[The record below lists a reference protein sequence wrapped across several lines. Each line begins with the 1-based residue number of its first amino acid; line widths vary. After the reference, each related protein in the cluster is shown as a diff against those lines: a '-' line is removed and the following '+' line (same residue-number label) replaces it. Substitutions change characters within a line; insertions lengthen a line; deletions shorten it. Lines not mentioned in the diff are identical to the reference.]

1 MKNDAITSLVAV
13 IVACV
18 VTVCSNLRGD
28 EFLQGTGTA
37 SLKERVAADFEGKNS
52 PVYHYAVPPM
62 SDIQRLAD
70 VYPSDG
76 VAGGT
81 VNIVMAK
88 DEFEPGSFLVWANKD
103 LGKVA
108 FTLSEFKNEKGDVF
122 PAEDLDLKFVKVWYQ
137 NKNAWFSYF
146 GDTDF
151 KLCPE
156 LLVNDEDLV
165 RVDTAKKAN
174 YARLVDK
181 SGNTSE
187 YWLNPPRRF
196 NRRQLAQSW
205 RSTENFHCMRE
216 DFRDAETLQPV
227 ALPQNEFRN
236 FFLTVRARKSTKS
249 GLYRGSVTMTSKNGE
264 ALGEIPVA
272 VRVLDFTLPQ
282 PKCYMNPEKDFLVS
296 AYSYMS
302 FDSICELNGY
312 NLPLAHKQMAA
323 FFKNLAEH
331 NQTVHMIRGNMNNEA
346 FQTIEKMREN
356 GMRIDVL
363 QGVTTSARGE
373 SKADHAKRVAAE
385 LDRRYGHHNVYIG
398 FGDEPPARWFVKNRD
413 HFRDY
418 QSAGLK
424 FFIAGG
430 NQVFYKAGYLYD
442 WHNTAS
448 PATDGAVPELWNR
461 MQNDNR
467 SAWYAIHHVGTE
479 NPSFNRRANGIGAYL
494 SGYTAL
500 CNYAHHFGPWNDDS
514 TTYKPMVLAYGVYGG
529 VIDTLAWEGFREGV
543 DDIRYATLMTD
554 LARKAQKSGDLNT
567 RYLGGKAMHYLAGLD
582 HASADQDAVRAEMIR
597 YTTELLKVVSPSEMK
612 SEFTV
617 DKLAS
622 EKAAK
627 SLAEAFEAEKKALE
641 AKHAKDKSRTAYHL
655 AVAKLYA
662 KYFRESEGGRYL
674 EDVGLYG
681 HAFAYYSYL
690 PEDIM
695 RLSKKAWEAGLGK
708 GPANGCDVAFWNLAA
723 EDALFASQFKA
734 VFFDHIKIGDTN
746 RMKRAISGLM
756 SKELG
761 SQRRLLV
768 NERFRAFAV
777 AADQLREL
785 AEKYDVALCNAFAR
799 NCFEAYM
806 MLGRYDDAHSV
817 AKAGLADVK
826 AKGVDKYRLG
836 LAAAIAKVSTSPE
849 GVVKAVREYD
859 KTAEF
864 KISNKDRVAQLA
876 AVGSVINSL
885 GNREDVVRALE
896 AYRKSLYVPTPKKRY
911 QVKFSEKTITGISD
925 MESFEAPVTVY
936 DRRYG
941 GSMEFLT
948 TDVTSGDR
956 GSVGATKEVLPDAKM
971 KIAADERGIHFL
983 VVCED
988 PKARDVGLGL
998 AGGGS
1003 FEAYLAPG
1011 ENEPYICMMINPL
1024 SGKMTVF
1031 NTMYST
1037 FGHRW
1042 IDSRKGGG
1050 KYKLDS
1056 EFRDGSMAV
1065 YLFLSWENWAER
1077 APRNGSVWDF
1087 ENMYWNRAG
1096 NQCWNGTES
1105 IHGRST
1111 WGELEFELTDSQ
1123 RAKILKPLVC
1133 KAFAA
1138 YKAEKTCHG
1147 ATNGIIEWA
1156 KDPEFCEVEF
1166 YESEVAPLV
1175 AELDKLG
1182 EEVKGDMDE
1191 KTVLRLAETALPRWS
1206 NVLFEIQ
1213 RRRARWLQKKEIGL
1227 QQ

>member
-1 MKNDAITSLVAV
+1 MEKYGIMNRAAV
-13 IVACV
+13 FAVCV
-18 VTVCSNLRGD
+18 VVSAGCCSSKCDLSGAP
-28 EFLQGTGTA
+28 ESVA
-37 SLKERVAADFEGKNS
+37 IESRVAADFEGKS
-52 PVYHYAVPPM
+52 APVYHYAVPPM

-76 VAGGT
+76 TPGGS
-81 VNIVMAK
+81 VNIVTAK

-156 LLVNDEDLV
+156 LLVNDEDIV

-181 SGNTSE
+181 DGKVSE
-187 YWLNPPRRF
+187 HWLNPPRRF
-196 NRRQLAQSW
+196 NRRQLTQSW
-205 RSTENFHCMRE
+205 RSTERFHCMRE
-216 DFRDAETLQPV
+216 DFFDAPTLKPV
-227 ALPQNEFRN
+227 TLPKNEFRN
-236 FFLTVRARKSTKS
+236 FFLTVHARKNTKS
-249 GLYRGSVTMTSKNGE
+249 GLYKGAVKMTAKNGK

-282 PKCYMNPEKDFLVS
+282 PKCYAQPQKDFLVS

-302 FDSICELNGY
+302 FDGICELNGY
-312 NLPLAHKQMAA
+312 NLPLAHKQMDA

-331 NQTVHMIRGNMNNEA
+331 NQTMHMVRGNMNNEA
-346 FQTIEKMREN
+346 FETIEKMRKN

-373 SKADHAKRVAAE
+373 SKEGHAKRVAAE

-398 FGDEPPARWFVKNRD
+398 YGDEPPARWFVKNRD
-413 HFRDY
+413 HFKAY
-418 QSAGLK
+418 QGAGLK

-430 NQVFYKAGYLYD
+430 NQVFYKAGYFYD

-448 PATDGAVPELWNR
+448 LATDGTVPGYWNK

-467 SAWYAIHHVGTE
+467 SAWYAVPHVGTE
-479 NPSFNRRANGIGAYL
+479 NPSLNRRVNGMGAYL

-514 TTYKPMVLAYGVYGG
+514 TTYKPMVLAYGVSNG
-529 VIDTLAWEGFREGV
+529 VIDTLAWEGFREGI

-554 LARKAQKSGDLNT
+554 LARKAQKSSDLNT
-567 RYLGGKAMHYLAGLD
+567 RYLGGKAMHYLATLD

-597 YTTELLKVVSPSEMK
+597 YTTELMKVVTPSEIK

-627 SLAEAFEAEKKALE
+627 DLNEEFEAEKKALE
-641 AKHAKDKSRTAYHL
+641 AKHAKDKVKTAYHL

-662 KYFRESEGGRYL
+662 KYFRENEGGKYL
-674 EDVGLYG
+674 ESVGLYG
-681 HAFAYYSYL
+681 AAFAYYHFL

-695 RLSKKAWEAGLGK
+695 RLSKKAFAEGRGK
-708 GPANGCDVAFWNLAA
+708 GPGNGRDIAFWNLVAD
-723 EDALFASQFKA
+723 DASLASEFKS
-734 VFFDHIKIGDTN
+734 VFFEHIKPTDTN
-746 RMKRAISGLM
+746 KLKRAISGVM

-761 SQRRLLV
+761 SQRRLFV
-768 NERFRAFAV
+768 NERIPAFV
-777 AADQLREL
+777 AIADQMWEL
-785 AEKYDVALCNAFAR
+785 IKKYDIVPNNAFAR
-799 NCFEAYM
+799 NSFDAYM
-806 MLGRYDDAHSV
+806 MVGRYDDAYAAAMAGLKD
-817 AKAGLADVK
+817 AKAKDI
-826 AKGVDKYRLG
+826 DKYRLG
-836 LAAAIAKVSTSPE
+836 LSAAIAKISSSPKK
-849 GVVKAVREYD
+849 VVEAIREFD
-859 KTAEF
+859 KTCEL
-864 KISNKDRVAQLA
+864 KISNKDRVAQLS
-876 AVGSVINSL
+876 AVGSVINAL
-885 GNREDVVRALE
+885 GNREDVIRKLE
-896 AYRKSLYVPTPKKRY
+896 EYRKSLYVPTPKKRY
-911 QVKFSEKTITGISD
+911 QVKFSDKTITGIGD
-925 MESFEAPVTVY
+925 IEKFIAPMTVY

-956 GSVGATKEVLPDAKM
+956 GKVGSTKEVIPDAKM
-971 KIAADERGIHFL
+971 KVVADERGIHFL
-983 VVCED
+983 VVCDD

-998 AGGGS
+998 VGGGS
-1003 FEAYLAPG
+1003 FEAYIAPG
-1011 ENEPYICMMINPL
+1011 ENEPYICMMMNPL
-1024 SGKMTVF
+1024 SKKMTVF
-1031 NTMYST
+1031 NTMFST
-1037 FGHRW
+1037 FGYRFLNARN
-1042 IDSRKGGG
+1042 DTA
-1050 KYKLDS
+1050 KYKVDC
-1056 EFRDGSMAV
+1056 EYRDGSIAF
-1065 YLFLSWENWAER
+1065 YFFLSWDNWAER
-1077 APRNGSVWDF
+1077 IPSDGSVWDF

-1111 WGELEFELTDSQ
+1111 WGELEFKLTAAQ

-1133 KAFAA
+1133 RAFAE
-1138 YKAEKTCHG
+1138 YKSEKICHG
-1147 ATNGIIEWA
+1147 AKNGIIEWA

-1166 YESEVAPLV
+1166 YESEVKPLV

-1182 EEVKGDMDE
+1182 EEVKGDMDDA
-1191 KTVLRLAETALPRWS
+1191 TVLRLAKSALPRWL
-1206 NVLFEIQ
+1206 NVSFEIQ

-1227 QQ
+1227 

>member
-1 MKNDAITSLVAV
+1 MKNDAITSLAAV

-37 SLKERVAADFEGKNS
+37 SLKERVAADFEGKNAE
-52 PVYHYAVPPM
+52 VYHYAVPPM

-156 LLVNDEDLV
+156 LLVNDEDIL
-165 RVDTAKKAN
+165 RVDTKKKAN
-174 YARLVDK
+174 YARLIDK
-181 SGNTSE
+181 DGKVTE
-187 YWLNPPRRF
+187 KWINPPRRF
-196 NRRQLAQSW
+196 NKRQLFHSW
-205 RSTENFHCMRE
+205 RSTEDFHSMRE

-227 ALPQNEFRN
+227 RLPKNEFRN
-236 FFLTVRARKSTKS
+236 FFLTVRARKNAKS
-249 GLYRGSVTMTSKNGE
+249 GLYKGAVKMTAKDGK

-282 PKCYMNPEKDFLVS
+282 PKCYANPEKDFLVS
-296 AYSYMS
+296 AYSYMN
-302 FDSICELNGY
+302 FENICERNGY
-312 NLPLAHKQMAA
+312 NVPLAHKQMEA

-331 NQTVHMIRGNMNNEA
+331 NQPIHMVRGNMDNEA
-346 FQTIEKMREN
+346 FLTIEKMRKN

-373 SKADHAKRVAAE
+373 SKEGHAKRVAAE

-398 FGDEPPARWFVKNRD
+398 YGDEPPTRWFVKNRD
-413 HFRDY
+413 HFKAY
-418 QSAGLK
+418 QGAGLK

-430 NQVFYKAGYLYD
+430 NQVFYKAGYYYD

-448 PATDGAVPELWNR
+448 LATDGSVPGLWNK
-461 MQNDNR
+461 MQNDSR
-467 SAWYAIHHVGTE
+467 TAWYAVPHVGTE
-479 NPSFNRRANGIGAYL
+479 NPSLNRRANGIGAYL

-514 TTYKPMVLAYGVYGG
+514 TTYKPMVLAYGIYNG

-554 LARKAQKSGDLNT
+554 LARKAQKSEDLNI
-567 RYLGGKAMHYLAGLD
+567 RYLGGKAMHFLACID
-582 HASADQDAVRAEMIR
+582 PDTVNQDAVRGEMIR
-597 YTTELLKVVSPSEMK
+597 YTTELLKVVTPSDFK
-612 SEFTV
+612 SQYTI
-617 DKLAS
+617 DNNAS
-622 EKAAK
+622 KKAAE
-627 SLAEAFEAEKKALE
+627 SLDAAFLAEKKALE
-641 AKHAKDKSRTAYHL
+641 DKYAKDKTKTAFHL

-662 KYFRESEGGRYL
+662 KYFRQAEAGKYL
-674 EDVGLYG
+674 ESVGIYG
-681 HAFAYYSYL
+681 PAFGYYDFL
-690 PEDIM
+690 HEDIM
-695 RLSKKAWEAGLGK
+695 RLSKKAFEEGRGK
-708 GPANGCDVAFWNLAA
+708 GPLNGRDIAFWHLAS
-723 EDALFASQFKA
+723 EDTSAAVEFKN
-734 VFFDHIKIGDTN
+734 VFFEHIKSTDTN
-746 RMKRAISGLM
+746 KLKRAISNIM

-761 SQRRLLV
+761 SQRRLIV
-768 NERFRAFAV
+768 NERFDAYV
-777 AADQLREL
+777 IVADQMWEL
-785 AEKYDVALCNAFAR
+785 VKKYDITPTFAFAR
-799 NCFEAYM
+799 NSYEVYM
-806 MLGRYDDAHSV
+806 KAGRYQDAYDA

-826 AKGVDKYRLG
+826 AKDAEKYRLG
-836 LAAAIAKVSTSPE
+836 LSAAVAKVNDSPKK
-849 GVVKAVREYD
+849 VIKAIREYD
-859 KTAEF
+859 KTTEF
-864 KISNKDRVAQLA
+864 KVTNKDRVAQLS
-876 AVGSVINSL
+876 AVGSVINAL
-885 GNREDVVRALE
+885 GNREDVIRQLE
-896 AYRKSLYVPTPKKRY
+896 EYRKSLYVPTPKKRC
-911 QVKFSEKTITGISD
+911 QVKFSDKTITGISD
-925 MESFEAPVTVY
+925 IEKFAAPMTVY

-956 GSVGATKEVLPDAKM
+956 GNVGSTKEVLPDAKM
-971 KIAADERGIHFL
+971 KVVADERGIHFL
-983 VVCED
+983 VVSDD

-998 AGGGS
+998 VNGGS

-1011 ENEPYICMMINPL
+1011 ENEPYICMMMIPFTK
-1024 SGKMTVF
+1024 KMTIF
-1031 NTMYST
+1031 NTMYPT
-1037 FGHRW
+1037 FGHRT
-1042 IDSRKGGG
+1042 INALKDNTR
-1050 KYKLDS
+1050 YKLDC
-1056 EFRDGSMAV
+1056 EYREGSIAF
-1065 YLFLSWENWAER
+1065 YLFLSWENWPER
-1077 APRNGSVWDF
+1077 IPVDGSIWDF

-1111 WGELEFELTDSQ
+1111 WGELEFDLTDAE

-1133 KAFAA
+1133 KAFAD

-1147 ATNGIIEWA
+1147 GKNGIIEWA

-1166 YESEVAPLV
+1166 YESEVVPLV

-1182 EEVKGDMDE
+1182 EEVKGDMDDAA
-1191 KTVLRLAETALPRWS
+1191 VLRLAKTALPRWT
-1206 NVLFEIQ
+1206 NVSFEIQ

-1227 QQ
+1227 